1 MDFLLTSNILYRRW
15 GLRATQGGMSEV
27 QVQTLGRGCFPGQLS
42 YAFLLSRKLFCA
54 ADVNQNGTVELDE
67 FIDFVM
73 HGKQR
78 IAKIMQ
84 ELMAFGLTGRRLSTK
99 GSRRAPGPSNQ
110 TIQ

>member
-1 MDFLLTSNILYRRW
+1 MERVRAQNPSLAILTVMVSSRIPL
-15 GLRATQGGMSEV
+15 A
-27 QVQTLGRGCFPGQLS
+27 
-42 YAFLLSRKLFCA
+42 RKLFCA

-84 ELMAFGLTGRRLSTK
+84 ELRVLPGRM
-99 GSRRAPGPSNQ
+99 PY
-110 TIQ
+110 